1 MVDAPGCAGREQKKV
16 WRVRE
21 WEAGQGL
28 GPFLSMEDRMLRI
41 LFHPRRKPARM
52 LSDRQLQMIFVAAY
66 SLDVFRE
73 FVFGTEF
80 LREYPVDREVQTR
93 IQTDDLAL
101 LQLGLD
107 YLEQAL
113 FD

>member
-1 MVDAPGCAGREQKKV
+1 
-16 WRVRE
+16 
-21 WEAGQGL
+21 
-28 GPFLSMEDRMLRI
+28 
-41 LFHPRRKPARM
+41 
-52 LSDRQLQMIFVAAY
+52 MIFVAAY